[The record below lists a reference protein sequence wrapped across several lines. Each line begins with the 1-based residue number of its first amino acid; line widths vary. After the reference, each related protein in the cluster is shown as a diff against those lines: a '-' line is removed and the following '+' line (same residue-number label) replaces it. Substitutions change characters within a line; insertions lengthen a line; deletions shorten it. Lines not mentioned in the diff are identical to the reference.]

1 MDGVDG
7 DEEGRGFSG
16 QGARHVVSPQVPKDH
31 RWTSAGLGVARHLV
45 SPTGR
50 RWTRRSPCDGFKLK
64 QTRGLLQPEAGILSI
79 LVMPWDRV
87 FVKGDGNHPRF
98 TRPFRASPASPGS
111 CRPRRFLVE
120 VPWAGHV

>member
-7 DEEGRGFSG
+7 DEKGRGFSE
-16 QGARHVVSPQVPKDH
+16 QGARHVVSPLVPRDH

-50 RWTRRSPCDGFKLK
+50 WGTRGSPRDGFRRER
-64 QTRGLLQPEAGILSI
+64 TRGLLPPEVGILSI

-87 FVKGDGNHPRF
+87 P
-98 TRPFRASPASPGS
+98 
-111 CRPRRFLVE
+111 
-120 VPWAGHV
+120 